1 MRRLV
6 GYFLRGLALVA
17 PIALTVYVCWR
28 VFVAIDTWITLP
40 LPGLGFL
47 LTIVVIT
54 ITGILASNVLTQG
67 VVGAFDRL
75 LERLPFVRLLY
86 GSARDLAEA
95 VVGDKRKFDSPVMVV
110 LHAASEAK
118 ALGFITRRDL
128 ATLGLADH
136 VAVYFPFSYSFAG
149 QLLLVPTHHVAPLQ
163 ASNAE
168 LMTFIV
174 SGGVTDAPPATLT
187 PPMGVPRVEP
197 RHTAPAGPAA

>member
-17 PIALTVYVCWR
+17 PVALTVYVCWH

-40 LPGLGFL
+40 LPGLGFA
-47 LTIVVIT
+47 LTIALIT
-54 ITGILASNVLTQG
+54 LTGVLASNVLTQG
-67 VVGAFDRL
+67 LVAAFDRL
-75 LERLPFVRLLY
+75 LDKLPFVRLLY

-95 VVGDKRKFDSPVMVV
+95 VVGDKRKFDSPVMVT

-128 ATLGLADH
+128 AALGVADH

-149 QLLLVPTHHVAPLQ
+149 QLLLVPVRHVVPLQ
-163 ASNAE
+163 TSNAE

-174 SGGVTDAPPATLT
+174 SGGVTDAPASTIT
-187 PPMGVPRVEP
+187 PVPGVTVVR
-197 RHTAPAGPAA
+197 

>member
-17 PIALTVYVCWR
+17 PVALTVYVCWR

-40 LPGLGFL
+40 LPGLGFA
-47 LTIVVIT
+47 LTIALIT
-54 ITGILASNVLTQG
+54 LTGVLASNVLTQG
-67 VVGAFDRL
+67 LVAAFDGL
-75 LERLPFVRLLY
+75 LDKLPFVRLLY

-95 VVGDKRKFDSPVMVV
+95 VVGDKRRFDSPVMVT

-128 ATLGLADH
+128 AALGVADH

-149 QLLLVPTHHVAPLQ
+149 QLLLVPGRHVVPLET
-163 ASNAE
+163 SNAE

-174 SGGVTDAPPATLT
+174 SGGVTDAPVSTIT
-187 PPMGVPRVEP
+187 PPPGVPAVR
-197 RHTAPAGPAA
+197 

>member
-17 PIALTVYVCWR
+17 PVALTIYVCWR
-28 VFVAIDTWITLP
+28 VFIAIDTWITLP

-47 LTIVVIT
+47 VTIVVIT
-54 ITGILASNVLTQG
+54 ITGFLASNVFTAG
-67 VVGAFDRL
+67 IVGAFDSL
-75 LERLPFVRLLY
+75 LEKLPFVRLLY

-95 VVGDKRKFDSPVMVV
+95 VVGDKRRFDSPVMVT

-128 ATLGLADH
+128 SQLGVGDH

-149 QLLLVPTHHVAPLQ
+149 QLLLVPARHVVPLQ

-187 PPMGVPRVEP
+187 PPAGSARIAEP
-197 RHTAPAGPAA
+197 PAR

>member
-17 PIALTVYVCWR
+17 PVALTVYVCWR

-40 LPGLGFL
+40 LPGLGFA
-47 LTIVVIT
+47 LTIAAIT
-54 ITGILASNVLTQG
+54 LTGVLASNVLTQG
-67 VVGAFDRL
+67 LVAAFDQL
-75 LERLPFVRLLY
+75 LEKLPFVRLLY

-95 VVGDKRKFDSPVMVV
+95 VVGDKRKFDSPVMVT

-128 ATLGLADH
+128 TALGVADH

-149 QLLLVPTHHVAPLQ
+149 QLLLVPGRHVVPLQ
-163 ASNAE
+163 TSNAE

-174 SGGVTDAPPATLT
+174 SGGVTDAPASTVTPA
-187 PPMGVPRVEP
+187 PGVPTVR
-197 RHTAPAGPAA
+197 